1 MYNFSK
7 LAWAVF
13 PIPKLDLWFT
23 FFYRIAFFVLFRN
36 AAPNSV
42 SIQYLTSRTILDL
55 NLVSILESFGFSII
69 WKTFFIF
76 PGVQPNLLEK
86 STANVW
92 RLRWWILK
100 ELSLES
106 SSSKKQVWSFYI
118 SLNALPSMWLIWFFN
133 PPEWNIQIIVVYE
146 NWALIKMFNNNFR
159 CSNFNEKVIHGSA
172 LSFWLDRF
180 YIWFKWKFLVSFD
193 S

>member
-55 NLVSILESFGFSII
+55 NLVSILESFGFS
-69 WKTFFIF
+69 
-76 PGVQPNLLEK
+76 
-86 STANVW
+86 
-92 RLRWWILK
+92 
-100 ELSLES
+100 
-106 SSSKKQVWSFYI
+106 
-118 SLNALPSMWLIWFFN
+118 
-133 PPEWNIQIIVVYE
+133 
-146 NWALIKMFNNNFR
+146 
-159 CSNFNEKVIHGSA
+159 VI
-172 LSFWLDRF
+172 
-180 YIWFKWKFLVSFD
+180 
-193 S
+193 